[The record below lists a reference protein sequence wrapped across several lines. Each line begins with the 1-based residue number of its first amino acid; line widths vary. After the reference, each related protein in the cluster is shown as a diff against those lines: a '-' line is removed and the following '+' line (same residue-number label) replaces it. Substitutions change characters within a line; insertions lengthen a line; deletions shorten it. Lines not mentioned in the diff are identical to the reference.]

1 MSDYTALKTP
11 LLGDLK
17 RLFSA
22 SRQTITVISPFLSR
36 FGLQT
41 LQESVCQNQG
51 NLQVTI
57 LTCVSVRNLS
67 AGSMDIDALS
77 EFCRAFPNSRVR
89 NLPGLHAK
97 VYIADLCEAIVTSAN
112 LTRGGLVGNYEYGI
126 RITEARPVSAIH
138 KDMIEYSGLGAGLE
152 AADLLQLADATK
164 ELRAAARTNEKVF
177 RTSSAWKKLSGKVNQ
192 LEESLLR
199 QRVRGTSVNSVFADT
214 VRYLLRSGPMRTQDL
229 EARVQGTHPD
239 MCDDAIDRVIDGVHF
254 GKKWKHMVRNT
265 QQFLARRGEIEYCK
279 SDRTWRLVR

>member
-1 MSDYTALKTP
+1 MSNYRALKTP

-17 RLFSA
+17 SLFSA
-22 SRQTITVISPFLSR
+22 GRQTITVVSPFLSR

-41 LQESVCQNQG
+41 LHESVCRNQG

-67 AGSMDIDALS
+67 AGSIDIDALS
-77 EFCRAFPNSRVR
+77 EFCRAFPSSRVR

-138 KDMIEYSGLGAGLE
+138 KDMIEYSGLGADLE
-152 AADLLQLADATK
+152 TADLLQLADATK

-239 MCDDAIDRVIDGVHF
+239 MCDDTIDRVIDGVRF

-265 QQFLARRGEIEYCK
+265 QQFLKRRGEIEFRAGK
-279 SDRTWRLVR
+279 WMLAN

>member
-17 RLFSA
+17 SLFSA
-22 SRQTITVISPFLSR
+22 SRQTITVTSPFLSR

-67 AGSMDIDALS
+67 AGSIDIDALS
-77 EFCRAFPNSRVR
+77 EFCTTFPSSRVR

-152 AADLLQLADATK
+152 VADLLQLADATK

-192 LEESLLR
+192 IEESLLR

-214 VRYLLRSGPMRTQDL
+214 LRYLLRSGPMRTQDL

-239 MCDDAIDRVIDGVHF
+239 MCDDTIDRVIDGVHF

-265 QQFLARRGEIEYCK
+265 QQFLKRRGEIEFRAGK
-279 SDRTWRLVR
+279 WMLAT

>member
-1 MSDYTALKTP
+1 MSDYSALKTP
-11 LLGDLK
+11 LLDDLK
-17 RLFSA
+17 SLFSA
-22 SRQTITVISPFLSR
+22 GRQTITVVSPFLTR

-41 LQESVCQNQG
+41 LHESVCRNQG

-67 AGSMDIDALS
+67 AGSIDIDALS
-77 EFCRAFPNSRVR
+77 EFCTAFPSSRVR

-138 KDMIEYSGLGAGLE
+138 KDMIEYSGLGADLE
-152 AADLLQLADATK
+152 TADLLQLADATK

-177 RTSSAWKKLSGKVNQ
+177 RTSSAWKKLSDKVNQ
-192 LEESLLR
+192 IEESLLR

-239 MCDDAIDRVIDGVHF
+239 MCDDTIDRVIDGVRF

-265 QQFLARRGEIEYCK
+265 QQFLKRRGEIEFRAGK
-279 SDRTWRLVR
+279 WMLAT